1 MVTGTTPMPSARD
14 AFRRHI
20 HLLHQNAI
28 TATNCGLSLSG
39 AASIRPYQVDIM
51 QDEVL
56 RKLLQALEKPV
67 KHKVFVSYHHALD
80 QDYYDDFSTRF
91 HDTYESIHD
100 HSLDNEIDS
109 DNSDYVMRKI
119 REGYLT
125 GTSCTLVLIGPETY
139 KRKYID
145 WEIKA
150 TLDKQH
156 ALIGIYLPTAKR
168 SDDGTKIVVPG
179 RLHDNITSGFASFV
193 SWEAITASTEALDQ
207 HIKNAKSKSRSL
219 INNSRVKKTRNG

>member
-1 MVTGTTPMPSARD
+1 LR
-14 AFRRHI
+14 
-20 HLLHQNAI
+20 QNAI
-28 TATNCGLSLSG
+28 IATNYTPSLRG
-39 AASIRPYQVDIM
+39 TAPIRQDQGEIM
-51 QDEVL
+51 KDEVL
-56 RKLLQALEKPV
+56 RKPLQALEKPV

-109 DNSDYVMRKI
+109 GNNDYVMRKI
-119 REGYLT
+119 REEYLT

-139 KRKYID
+139 IRKYID

-168 SDDGTKIVVPG
+168 SDCDTKIIVPG
-179 RLHDNITSGFASFV
+179 RLNDNIASGFASFV
-193 SWEAITASTEALDQ
+193 SWAAITASTEALDL
-207 HIKNAKSKSRSL
+207 HIKIAKLKSKSL
-219 INNSRVKKTRNG
+219 IDNSRDKKTRNG

>member
-1 MVTGTTPMPSARD
+1 
-14 AFRRHI
+14 
-20 HLLHQNAI
+20 
-28 TATNCGLSLSG
+28 
-39 AASIRPYQVDIM
+39 M

-56 RKLLQALEKPV
+56 RKLLQALEPPV

-80 QDYYDDFSTRF
+80 QAYYEAFSTKF

-100 HSLDNEIDS
+100 HSLDDEIDS
-109 DNSDYVMRKI
+109 DNSDYVMRRI
-119 REGYLT
+119 REEYLT
-125 GTSCTLVLIGPETY
+125 GTSCTLVLIGQETY

-168 SDDGTKIVVPG
+168 SDCGTKIVVPA
-179 RLHDNITSGFASFV
+179 RLNDNITSGFASFV
-193 SWEAITASTEALDQ
+193 SWAAITASADALDQ
-207 HIKNAKSKSRSL
+207 HIKTAKSKYKSL
-219 INNSRVKKTRNG
+219 INNSREKKSRNG